1 MNERDDAFSESIA
14 TYALGALPAS
24 EATDV
29 AAHLLSCAACRAEY
43 DDLRG
48 IASLVGFAA
57 ESTPSELDELTSAR
71 MKSRVMTAVRAD
83 AGAHANGIASP
94 ARVAARSS
102 SPWFAYGLAAAA
114 VVLAV
119 FSSIDD
125 AALRSRVSDQ
135 SQTIAALQ
143 SQNANVSALERRLA
157 LVVAPGSKRFPVAN
171 GEVIESN
178 GRILI
183 ALSGFPAAPSGK
195 VYQAWT
201 LSRGAKTV
209 APSVTFTTD
218 AAGHALV
225 ELPES
230 AVNLVAVAVSA
241 EPPGGS
247 KAPTSKPTFVRTL
260 S

>member
-24 EATDV
+24 EAAEV
-29 AAHLLSCAACRAEY
+29 AAHLVSCAACRAEY
-43 DDLRG
+43 EDLRG

-57 ESTPSELDELTSAR
+57 ESTPSELDELSAAR
-71 MKSRVMTAVRAD
+71 MKSRVMAAVRTGTAPTSQPSNV
-83 AGAHANGIASP
+83 ARP
-94 ARVAARSS
+94 AR
-102 SPWFAYGLAAAA
+102 PWFAYGLAAAA
-114 VVLAV
+114 VVVAV

-125 AALRSRVSDQ
+125 AGMRSRVSDQ
-135 SQTIAALQ
+135 TQTIATLQ
-143 SQNANVSALERRLA
+143 SQNANVAALERRLA
-157 LVVAPGSKRFPVAN
+157 LVVAPGSKRFAVPS
-171 GEVIESN
+171 GEVIES
-178 GRILI
+178 GGHILI

-218 AAGHALV
+218 ASGHALV

-230 AVNLVAVAVSA
+230 AANLVAVAVSA

-247 KAPTSKPTFVRTL
+247 KAPTSKPAFIRTL

>member
-14 TYALGALPAS
+14 TYALGALPAN
-24 EATDV
+24 EAAEV
-29 AAHLLSCAACRAEY
+29 AAHLVSCAACRAEY
-43 DDLRG
+43 EDLRDV
-48 IASLVGFAA
+48 ASLVGFSA

-71 MKSRVMTAVRAD
+71 MKSRVMSAVRAD
-83 AGAHANGIASP
+83 AGAKVVQPPRA
-94 ARVAARSS
+94 AARQAN
-102 SPWFAYGLAAAA
+102 PWFAYGLAAAA
-114 VVLAV
+114 VVFAV

-125 AALRSRVSDQ
+125 AGLRSRVADQ
-135 SQTIAALQ
+135 AQTIAALQ
-143 SQNANVSALERRLA
+143 SQNTDATALERRLA
-157 LVVAPGSKRFPVAN
+157 LAAAPGSKRFPVAN

-178 GRILI
+178 GHILI

-201 LSRGAKTV
+201 LARGAKAV
-209 APSVTFTTD
+209 APSVTFTTN
-218 AAGHALV
+218 ATGHALV

-230 AVNLVAVAVSA
+230 AANLVAVAVSA

-247 KAPTSKPTFVRTL
+247 KAPTSKPNFIRTL

>member
-14 TYALGALPAS
+14 TYALGALPAN
-24 EATDV
+24 EAAEV
-29 AAHLLSCAACRAEY
+29 AAHILTCSACRAEY
-43 DDLRG
+43 DDLSG
-48 IASLVGFAA
+48 VASSVGFAA
-57 ESTPSELDELTSAR
+57 EATPSELDELTAAR

-83 AGAHANGIASP
+83 VATPP
-94 ARVAARSS
+94 ARVATRSAN
-102 SPWFAYGLAAAA
+102 PWFAYGLAAAA
-114 VVLAV
+114 VVLAI

-143 SQNANVSALERRLA
+143 TQNANVTALERRLA
-157 LVVAPGSKRFPVAN
+157 LVVAPGSKRFPVPS
-171 GEVIESN
+171 GEVIES
-178 GRILI
+178 GDHILI

-201 LSRGAKTV
+201 LARGAKTV

-218 AAGHALV
+218 ASGRALV

-230 AVNLVAVAVSA
+230 AANLVAVAVSA

-247 KAPTSKPTFVRTL
+247 KAPTSKPAFIRTL

>member
-14 TYALGALPAS
+14 TYALGALPAN
-24 EATDV
+24 EAAEV
-29 AAHLLSCAACRAEY
+29 AAHIVSCAACRAEY

-48 IASLVGFAA
+48 VANLVGFSA
-57 ESTPSELDELTSAR
+57 ESTPSELDELTAAR
-71 MKSRVMTAVRAD
+71 MKSRVMAAVRTD
-83 AGAHANGIASP
+83 VTMRRKAN
-94 ARVAARSS
+94 
-102 SPWFAYGLAAAA
+102 PWFAYGLAAAA
-114 VVLAV
+114 VVFAV

-125 AALRSRVSDQ
+125 AGLRSRVADQ
-135 SQTIAALQ
+135 SQTIATLQ
-143 SQNANVSALERRLA
+143 SQNADSTALERRLA
-157 LVVAPGSKRFPVAN
+157 LAAAPGSRRFPVAN

-178 GRILI
+178 GHILI

-201 LSRGAKTV
+201 LARGAKAV

-218 AAGHALV
+218 ATGHALV

-230 AVNLVAVAVSA
+230 AANLVAVAVSA

-247 KAPTSKPTFVRTL
+247 KAPTSKPNFIRTL

>member
-14 TYALGALPAS
+14 TYALGALPAT
-24 EATDV
+24 EAAAV
-29 AAHLLSCAACRAEY
+29 AAHLVSCSACRAEY

-71 MKSRVMTAVRAD
+71 MKSRVMASVRAD
-83 AGAHANGIASP
+83 AAARTPEPAVATRP
-94 ARVAARSS
+94 AR
-102 SPWFAYGLAAAA
+102 PWFAYGLAAAA
-114 VVLAV
+114 VLLAV
-119 FSSIDD
+119 FSSFDD
-125 AALRSRVSDQ
+125 AGMRARVADQ
-135 SQTIAALQ
+135 TQTIATLQ
-143 SQNANVSALERRLA
+143 SQNANVTALERRLA
-157 LVVAPGSKRFPVAN
+157 LVVAPGSKRFAVPS
-171 GEVIESN
+171 GEVIES
-178 GRILI
+178 GGHILI

-201 LSRGAKTV
+201 LSRGAKAV

-218 AAGHALV
+218 ASGHALV

-230 AVNLVAVAVSA
+230 AANLVAVAVSA

-247 KAPTSKPTFVRTL
+247 KAPTSKPAFIRTL

>member
-14 TYALGALPAS
+14 TYALGALPAT
-24 EATDV
+24 EAAAV
-29 AAHLLSCAACRAEY
+29 AAHLVSCSACRAEY

-57 ESTPSELDELTSAR
+57 ESTPSELDELSAAR
-71 MKSRVMTAVRAD
+71 MKSRVMASVRAD
-83 AGAHANGIASP
+83 
-94 ARVAARSS
+94 VAARAPAIAARPAR
-102 SPWFAYGLAAAA
+102 PWFAYGLAAAA
-114 VVLAV
+114 VLLAV
-119 FSSIDD
+119 FSSFDD
-125 AALRSRVSDQ
+125 AGMRARVADQ
-135 SQTIAALQ
+135 TQTIATLQ
-143 SQNANVSALERRLA
+143 SQNANVTALERRLA
-157 LVVAPGSKRFPVAN
+157 LVVAPGSKRFAVPS
-171 GEVIESN
+171 GEVIES
-178 GRILI
+178 GGHILI

-201 LSRGAKTV
+201 LSRGAKAV

-218 AAGHALV
+218 ASGHALV

-230 AVNLVAVAVSA
+230 AANLVAVAVSA

-247 KAPTSKPTFVRTL
+247 KAPTSKPAFIRTL